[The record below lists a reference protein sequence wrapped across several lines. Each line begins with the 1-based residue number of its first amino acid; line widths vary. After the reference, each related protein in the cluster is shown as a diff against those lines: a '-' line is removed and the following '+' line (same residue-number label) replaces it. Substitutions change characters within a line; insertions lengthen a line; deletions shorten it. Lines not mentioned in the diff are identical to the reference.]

1 MFSALRQGLAA
12 VARSW
17 GLVALLL
24 GVNVGVALL
33 FALPLAASLESDLS
47 HRETAV
53 NMMYGSDYA
62 WWSRWSDAKTSPA
75 AGLGTDILGSGFA
88 FRNLDL
94 LLRGWLPA
102 GLFVASPGT
111 ADEAPEPGPAAAAA
125 NRIDPLFLSLGAL
138 YLLLQ
143 TFLLGGV
150 LGVFRGRQGA
160 WTLRGVWHGSGF
172 YFGRLLRVA
181 LLVLL
186 ADWLVFRL
194 NAPFARWAD
203 QRALEAVSERSA
215 LAWAFGR
222 HLLLLLVLLFVNM
235 VSCYAKV
242 IMVLE
247 ERSSAVLAL
256 VSSLSFCLGNLL
268 RAFGHYL
275 AIAVLAVL
283 WFGAWSVADGAWSP
297 TGYKSQLVALLL
309 SQALIFGLI
318 GLRLGL
324 LAGQMELYRSETTAG
339 R

>member
-24 GVNVGVALL
+24 AVNVGVALL

-62 WWSRWSDAKTSPA
+62 WWSRWSDAKTNPA
-75 AGLGTDILGSGFA
+75 AGLGTDVLGTGFA

-94 LLRGWLPA
+94 LLRGFVPA
-102 GLFVASPGT
+102 GLFATSPAAGE
-111 ADEAPEPGPAAAAA
+111 EAAEPGPPGAGP
-125 NRIDPLFLSLGAL
+125 RIDPLFLGLGAL

-143 TFLLGGV
+143 TFLLGGI

-160 WTLRGVWHGSGF
+160 WTLRGLLHGSGF

-194 NAPFARWAD
+194 NGPFARWAD

-268 RAFGHYL
+268 RTFGHYL
-275 AIAVLAVL
+275 AIVVLAVL
-283 WFGAWSVADGAWSP
+283 WLGAWSVVDGAWTP
-297 TGYKSQLVALLL
+297 TGYKTQLLTLLL
-309 SQALIFGLI
+309 AQALIFGHI